1 MTSLLTLVLA
11 LSLAPQAPAKTQKPA
26 PAKPSA
32 PAPAAGASQ
41 PAVLVPQPGPLPTD
55 YRIGPADLLLITV
68 TDEADLTGKFLVD
81 SDGMFSYPYLNRVR
95 AAGMT
100 SSELQQ
106 RLTSLLQAGYLRNPQ
121 IRVQIDTFRSQSV
134 MVIGEV
140 RQPGK
145 IPMTS
150 ASMTLLEA
158 LVAAGSA
165 TVQASNEIIVR
176 HKGVDGKEG
185 EDVRVNRKELEL
197 GRNDI
202 QLRDG
207 DIINVPSAQHFYMEG
222 FVRTPG
228 YYVLDPGM
236 TVQQAIAL
244 AGGLNDRGSDRGVTA
259 TRLVKGKMT
268 DVPVRLDDKVQAN
281 DTIHVRSRF
290 F

>member
-1 MTSLLTLVLA
+1 MTALVAYALA
-11 LSLAPQAPAKTQKPA
+11 LALFQAPAQTLKPG
-26 PAKPSA
+26 PPQPGS
-32 PAPAAGASQ
+32 APAAGALQ
-41 PAVLVPQPGPLPTD
+41 PPPLVPQTAALPTD
-55 YRIGPADLLLITV
+55 YRIGPADLLLVTV
-68 TDEADLTGKFLVD
+68 TDEAELTGKFLVD

-121 IRVQIDTFRSQSV
+121 VRVQIDSFRSQSV

-150 ASMTLLEA
+150 SSMTLLEA
-158 LVAAGSA
+158 LVLAGSA

-176 HKGVDGKEG
+176 HRGVDGKES

-202 QLRDG
+202 ALRDG
-207 DIINVPSAQHFYMEG
+207 DIINVPSAEHFYMEG

-244 AGGLNDRGSDRGVTA
+244 AGGLNDRGSDRDIKA
-259 TRLVKGKMT
+259 IRLVKGKMAE
-268 DVPVRLDDKVQAN
+268 VSVRLDDKVQSN
-281 DTIHVRSRF
+281 DTIRVRARF